1 MWWMDGGVFHC
12 KGGALAKQMRRRMTR
27 LLRVAWEPSR
37 RSVQKEARHVDLGK
51 KRCRLEGEV
60 GESSLLPCEV
70 SYDHSDIW

>member
-1 MWWMDGGVFHC
+1 MWWMDGGIFHC

-51 KRCRLEGEV
+51 KR
-60 GESSLLPCEV
+60 SM
-70 SYDHSDIW
+70 